1 MAVETYNLTFT
12 NEMSGRPILY
22 NIGKNYDLIVTLK
35 RAQLSESAGWVQV
48 VLQGEPEEIQQ
59 AVAELTTQGV
69 FITPTHLPPLV
80 TTSNPM
86 P

>member
-1 MAVETYNLTFT
+1 MAVETLNLTFT
-12 NEMSGRPILY
+12 NEMSGKPILH
-22 NIGKNYDLIVTLK
+22 NITKNYDLVVTLK

-48 VLQGEPEEIQQ
+48 SLQGEPEEIQQ
-59 AVAELTTQGV
+59 AIAELTTIGV

-80 TTSNPM
+80 KTGNPM

>member
-1 MAVETYNLTFT
+1 MAVQTFNLTFT
-12 NEMSGRPILY
+12 NEMAGRPILY
-22 NIGKNYDLIVTLK
+22 NIGKNYALTVNLK

-59 AVAELTTQGV
+59 AVADLTTQGV
-69 FITPTHLPPLV
+69 FITPIHLPPLV
-80 TTSNPM
+80 NTSNPM

>member
-1 MAVETYNLTFT
+1 MAVQTFNLTFT
-12 NEMSGRPILY
+12 NEMAGRPILY
-22 NIGKNYDLIVTLK
+22 NIGKNYALTVTLK

-59 AVAELTTQGV
+59 AVADLSTQGV
-69 FITPTHLPPLV
+69 FITPTHLEPLGG
-80 TTSNPM
+80 TSNPM

>member
-1 MAVETYNLTFT
+1 MAVQTYNLTFT
-12 NEMSGRPILY
+12 NEMAERPILY
-22 NIGKNYDLIVTLK
+22 NIGKNYALIVTLK

-59 AVAELTTQGV
+59 AIAELTTLGV
-69 FITPTHLPPLV
+69 FITPTHIEPLV
-80 TTSNPM
+80 RTTNPM